1 MKEAHSDEYE
11 QIRRFKTRVNI
22 IEMAGKLFQKFQK
35 NLAQDEIERRILEEY
50 EKRRRIYK
58 KYLLSYQRGSNVLSD
73 FHTNR
78 F

>member
-1 MKEAHSDEYE
+1 VAVL
-11 QIRRFKTRVNI
+11 IFNVFK
-22 IEMAGKLFQKFQK
+22 K
-35 NLAQDEIERRILEEY
+35 NVEQDEIERRILEEY

-58 KYLLSYQRGSNVLSD
+58 EYLLPYQGGSSVLSD